1 MKKIGF
7 VGLAVA
13 TTLIGDVTLDWSAGF
28 ETVSGK
34 SFDPPGSGGVQVDV
48 GGSHAGGAGSGLV
61 LGDHVIGTGGVDGGG
76 EGGGGGGGEGGGG

>member
-13 TTLIGDVTLDWSAGF
+13 TTLTGEATLDWSVGF
-28 ETVSGK
+28 ETVRGK

-48 GGSHAGGAGSGLV
+48 GGSHAGGAGSRLV
-61 LGDHVIGTGGVDGGG
+61 LGDHVIGTGGV
-76 EGGGGGGGEGGGG
+76 EG